1 MKALIVDDEQIA
13 IDGIMMDVDFE
24 RHQIT
29 AVYTANSM
37 KQAQEILE
45 RESVDILMCDI
56 EMPNGSGLELMDWVN
71 QRGFSTV
78 KIILTC
84 HDDFSF
90 AQQALRLQCLD
101 YILKPAM
108 PEDLERVIEKAV
120 MQVRRQNADGKVRRM
135 GEQYIHHVVGNE
147 KEEAGAVEKTVQ
159 YIMSHVE
166 DELTVE
172 GLAARVYMSPNYLTR
187 CFKKKYG
194 KTVME
199 YITDHRLS
207 LAEEL
212 LKNTTLS
219 VTMISAKVGYP
230 NYTYFTKQF
239 KKFSGLT
246 PSRFREKYGR

>member
-1 MKALIVDDEQIA
+1 MKVLIVDDEQIA

-29 AVYTANSM
+29 TVYTANSM
-37 KQAQEILE
+37 RQAQEILQ

-56 EMPNGSGLELMDWVN
+56 EMPNGSGLDLVNWVN
-71 QRGFSTV
+71 QQGIQIV

-84 HDDFSF
+84 HSDFRF
-90 AQQALRLQCLD
+90 AQQAVRLQCLD

-108 PEDLERVIEKAV
+108 PEDLEKVLEKAV
-120 MQVRRQNADGKVRRM
+120 RQVRQQDADGKVRRM
-135 GEQYIHHVVGNE
+135 GEQYVHHVAGNE
-147 KEEAGAVEKTVQ
+147 KEEAGAVDKTVQ
-159 YIMSHVE
+159 YILAHVE
-166 DELTVE
+166 EELTVE
-172 GLAARVYMSPNYLTR
+172 GLAARVYMSPNYLSR

-199 YITDHRLS
+199 YITEHRLS

-212 LKNTTLS
+212 LKNTNLS

-239 KKFSGLT
+239 KRFSGLT
-246 PSRFREKYGR
+246 PSKFRERYGR